1 MRISDWSSDVCS
13 SDLRCSQADGRYKIM
28 ARKLVFSRI
37 FYPAQAQWQSYLR
50 VPSHQSRKTC
60 RQDATADCIPSPRS
74 KPHRVRRYRVA
85 PSEICLIYPEY
96 SSVHIN
102 GKQQTCYKDR
112 KSTRLNS
119 SH

>member
-1 MRISDWSSDVCS
+1 MQIARAQ
-13 SDLRCSQADGRYKIM
+13 RCSQADGRYKIM

-74 KPHRVRRYRVA
+74 KPHRVRRYRVR
-85 PSEICLIYPEY
+85 SEEHTSELQSLMCISYAVFCFTKKITL
-96 SSVHIN
+96 
-102 GKQQTCYKDR
+102 
-112 KSTRLNS
+112 
-119 SH
+119 